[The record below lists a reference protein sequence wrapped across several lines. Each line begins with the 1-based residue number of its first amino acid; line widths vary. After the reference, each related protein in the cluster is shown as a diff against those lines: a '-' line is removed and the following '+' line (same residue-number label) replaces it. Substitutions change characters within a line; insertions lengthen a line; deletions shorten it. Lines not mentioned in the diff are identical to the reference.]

1 MLYLERYQGQ
11 RKGDDM
17 MKSAH
22 KLPTL
27 SLGVYILLS
36 TTSGLAQAV
45 VPASSHAVEDLL
57 LQRLD
62 ALEARVRQLE
72 ARNAVL
78 EAAQA
83 AMPAAS
89 APFAASPV
97 AASLASSSASSPVSA
112 VVVAAT
118 PVAAPAPA
126 PAPAAADF
134 TFRPK
139 GMFQADYVGYNA
151 RAGGYDYSNGTDIRR
166 ARFGF
171 DGTAYEAFKWRLNA
185 EYVKNTVTLLDAYL
199 QYAVTPNW
207 SVTIGHVKTPYGL
220 EGVTSDANQ
229 TFLEHGMAGNAFTA
243 VGADRRVGAMVS
255 YQSPRLNAALG
266 LFGSGEAVKRSEAT
280 PDEGYGV
287 NGRVAYA
294 PILTKDSLLQIGVS
308 GFHATNLAGRTLTI
322 GDRPNLRVDDG
333 KLIEVKSITGISSA
347 DSVMAEMIAARG
359 PWSVQGEYGRLKL
372 NRSTGLADLDF
383 DGFYVFGSWLATG
396 ETRRVKNGAVEHI
409 KPNTDFNPKAG
420 HWGAVELALRYDQLD
435 LTDRGL
441 SPLNRKAVSWTGAI
455 NWYLNARATLLF
467 NYIRFRG
474 SNSPLLVTPLVNGT
488 TARGEAFATRLQFDF

>member
-1 MLYLERYQGQ
+1 
-11 RKGDDM
+11 
-17 MKSAH
+17 MKTAH
-22 KLPTL
+22 LMPFMALGIAGLMSSTAVVAQTA
-27 SLGVYILLS
+27 SLGGGVAPAPA
-36 TTSGLAQAV
+36 LADGV
-45 VPASSHAVEDLL
+45 
-57 LQRLD
+57 LQRLE

-78 EAAQA
+78 EAAQVA
-83 AMPAAS
+83 THASLSPAAS
-89 APFAASPV
+89 PPASLSLSSSPALSATV
-97 AASLASSSASSPVSA
+97 AAVPVMQAPGATQAPS
-112 VVVAAT
+112 AT
-118 PVAAPAPA
+118 PVQAVAT
-126 PAPAAADF
+126 DF
-134 TFRPK
+134 TAKPK
-139 GMFQADYVGYNA
+139 GMFQADYAGYNA

-171 DGTAYEAFKWRLNA
+171 DGTAYVAYKWRLSA
-185 EYVKNTVTLLDAYL
+185 EYVKNAVTLLDAYL
-199 QYAVTPNW
+199 QYAVTPYW
-207 SVTIGHVKTPYGL
+207 SVTIGHVKTPFGL

-243 VGADRRVGAMVS
+243 VGADRRVGAMVG

-266 LFGSGEAVKRSEAT
+266 LFGSGEAVKRSETT

-322 GDRPNLRVDDG
+322 GDRPNVRVDDG
-333 KLIEVKSITGISSA
+333 RLIEVKSITHVASA
-347 DSVMAEMIAARG
+347 DSMMAELIAAQG

-372 NRSTGLADLDF
+372 NRDAGLADLDF
-383 DGFYVFGSWLATG
+383 DGFYVFGSWFATG
-396 ETRRVKNGAVEHI
+396 EMRRVKNGAVEHI
-409 KPNTDFNPKAG
+409 KPNADFNPKAG
-420 HWGAVELALRYDQLD
+420 HWGAVELAVRYDQMD

-441 SPLNRKAVSWTGAI
+441 SPLTRKAVSWTGAI

-467 NYIRFRG
+467 NYIQFRG
-474 SNSPLLVTPLVNGT
+474 SNSPLVVLPLVNGT